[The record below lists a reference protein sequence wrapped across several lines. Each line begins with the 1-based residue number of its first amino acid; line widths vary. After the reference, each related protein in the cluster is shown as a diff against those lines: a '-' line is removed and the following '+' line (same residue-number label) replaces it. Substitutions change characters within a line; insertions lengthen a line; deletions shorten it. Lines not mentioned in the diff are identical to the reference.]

1 MKTLRIKKKK
11 LEKNIEYLQKYLTD
25 LNNLN
30 SKIENKQSLGQNEME
45 NLHLPRCDKTAS
57 TNKILSINVAR
68 TSH

>member
-1 MKTLRIKKKK
+1 MRVTQEQFNRFKT
-11 LEKNIEYLQKYLTD
+11 NS
-25 LNNLN
+25 LNA
-30 SKIENKQSLGQNEME
+30 KIENKQSLGQNEME